1 MLQHLAGVLHP
12 PAGSSNFFFWKFV
25 ADIYMHLAKAMSVFF
40 MPFDLAISC
49 LALAEGAYASNLL
62 TKDC

>member
-1 MLQHLAGVLHP
+1 
-12 PAGSSNFFFWKFV
+12 
-25 ADIYMHLAKAMSVFF
+25 MHLAKAMSVFF

-49 LALAEGAYASNLL
+49 LALAEGAYASNLF